1 MSRLNGTHIPV
12 YIKVLLLRI
21 AFALSI
27 LSLTW
32 VCLYFYNLESFK
44 NVVVLDWITGIWFDF
59 GTHSLMLLLF
69 TLLILLEVD
78 CKSDIVTVIANKT
91 RNQRCNFDLILNK
104 TRVP

>member
-1 MSRLNGTHIPV
+1 MSRPNGIHIPV
-12 YIKVLLLRI
+12 YLKVLLLRI

-27 LSLTW
+27 LTITR
-32 VCLYFYNLESFK
+32 VVFYFYNLESFT
-44 NVVVLDWITGIWFDF
+44 NVVVLDWFTGIWFDF